1 MEISSNL
8 SVTVGIC
15 LPDHLL
21 YLLFTEHLSEGG
33 HHGPKLLTR
42 NVPSKGKFVSS
53 FFFLQNEENLL
64 SIEHSRD
71 TLINVQSIVIG
82 AKTESMKCKIQS
94 IKRKVY
100 PSPFW
105 SKTLKAAFTS
115 SMEFSF
121 SFIFLRIILRNS
133 SNSILPK
140 FVNIFK
146 FLTKNSNDLT
156 GPVFIR
162 FCHHFLEIVL

>member
-1 MEISSNL
+1 M
-8 SVTVGIC
+8 
-15 LPDHLL
+15 
-21 YLLFTEHLSEGG
+21 
-33 HHGPKLLTR
+33 
-42 NVPSKGKFVSS
+42 SKIFCQLNILETPESM
-53 FFFLQNEENLL
+53 FNQ
-64 SIEHSRD
+64 
-71 TLINVQSIVIG
+71 IVIG

-162 FCHHFLEIVL
+162 FCHHFLEIVLWCLKTQGSHNCGKFLKKQISRSYVSIVTLGTDIIRSIAWR